1 MFNNGKFKN
10 VVADS
15 DSLTPSQVDQ
25 HVAPGTTLNTS
36 VILRPQR
43 GPTKNW
49 IALED
54 TLQRSTEP
62 EEITATIAASAVR
75 TPHFLMQVTQS
86 PNSSG
91 SSTVFVP
98 NVTAGIHIGNPTH
111 DERNVFA
118 IYVSYYVK
126 VKLTLSGMGGELSLK
141 LPFMLIH
148 IDEEQRRLHEN
159 QKLNLDD
166 VPANKKN
173 MAKYKTPPLNKVL
186 AGQEFALDRIE
197 SMDENNAAGKA
208 TALASKASNLEDEGT
223 DDVRKS
229 FKRTETIDQDIEL
242 EKPDDGHTEKKES
255 IDEEK
260 DEGLNDSEQQVQVI
274 AQIHTN
280 SESNAEPN
288 NTLGLRC
295 PNCSKRRSN
304 DLPLDDIQQ
313 LSEKLEA
320 KEEINTQESCGPV
333 TRTNGV

>member
-1 MFNNGKFKN
+1 GRVGLKAVWIKRWYTHGEDCCVTINIKNDSRKTVRKIRVCAIQHVDVCMFNNGKFKN

-15 DSLTPSQVDQ
+15 DSLTPSPVDQ

-75 TPHFLMQVTQS
+75 TPHFLMQITQS
-86 PNSSG
+86 PNSSN
-91 SSTVFVP
+91 SSAVYVP
-98 NVTAGIHIGNPTH
+98 TVTAGIHIGNPTH

-173 MAKYKTPPLNKVL
+173 VAKFKTPLNKVL

-208 TALASKASNLEDEGT
+208 AAIASK
-223 DDVRKS
+223 
-229 FKRTETIDQDIEL
+229 
-242 EKPDDGHTEKKES
+242 
-255 IDEEK
+255 
-260 DEGLNDSEQQVQVI
+260 
-274 AQIHTN
+274 
-280 SESNAEPN
+280 
-288 NTLGLRC
+288 
-295 PNCSKRRSN
+295 
-304 DLPLDDIQQ
+304 
-313 LSEKLEA
+313 
-320 KEEINTQESCGPV
+320 
-333 TRTNGV
+333 

>member
-15 DSLTPSQVDQ
+15 DSLTPSPVDQ

-75 TPHFLMQVTQS
+75 TPHFLMQVTQQS
-86 PNSSG
+86 PHSSGG

-98 NVTAGIHIGNPTH
+98 TVTPGIYIGNPTH

-173 MAKYKTPPLNKVL
+173 VATKYKTPLNKVL

-197 SMDENNAAGKA
+197 SMDENNAAAGKA
-208 TALASKASNLEDEGT
+208 LAIASKASNLEDEGA
-223 DDVRKS
+223 DDVRKF
-229 FKRTETIDQDIEL
+229 FKRTETIDQEVEL
-242 EKPDDGHTEKKES
+242 EKPTEKQES
-255 IDEEK
+255 I
-260 DEGLNDSEQQVQVI
+260 EGEDDAVNDSEQQVQVV

-280 SESNAEPN
+280 SESNAEAN
-288 NTLGLRC
+288 TTLGLRC

-320 KEEINTQESCGPV
+320 KEEINTPEPCDPV
-333 TRTNGV
+333 TSTNAV